1 MTMQSWIK
9 YIVCKK
15 CMDHGSQAFV
25 GVKVEVSPWNYTE
38 SKLERKVDQRS
49 FRQQKIRPLQIVTQL
64 LICRLVTGLPF
75 LQWILTQE

>member
-1 MTMQSWIK
+1 MRMQHWIK
-9 YIVCKK
+9 YILPKK

-25 GVKVEVSPWNYTE
+25 GVMVEVNPWNYME

-49 FRQQKIRPLQIVTQL
+49 FRQQKICPLQIVTYL
-64 LICRLVTGLPF
+64 LICSLVTGLPF